1 MPGLSTTAPAGPLRP
16 PDVPRLNTAPAAG
29 GPLARTT
36 QPAAAAA
43 AGMSKPRRGAPRRV
57 ASGRTGSARTAKV
70 SSAGGLGD
78 TVLLLEDRFFRPGGI
93 RVGTLEQMM
102 FRPGLAPDHHSPPP
116 AFRRTTRAS
125 IIPYSKGRA
134 YREKIGIEKLAGT
147 TTGTRKLVSGT
158 RKKLVGLMG
167 GTAKDE
173 RDVEAAAAA
182 RAKKKNNNNRST
194 RRGRSSATT
203 RTGGAS
209 AGGKEEKT
217 DSGSGGR
224 ATKLF
229 PGDRDRQLLRSR
241 HNWRRLS
248 IEKAAGTIWGRSA
261 CSVPPEDL
269 YN

>member
-1 MPGLSTTAPAGPLRP
+1 MSGLQQS
-16 PDVPRLNTAPAAG
+16 
-29 GPLARTT
+29 
-36 QPAAAAA
+36 
-43 AGMSKPRRGAPRRV
+43 SRRV
-57 ASGRTGSARTAKV
+57 VTARNRSARTARA
-70 SSAGGLGD
+70 SSAGGIGD

-116 AFRRTTRAS
+116 AFRRTTRAAV
-125 IIPYSKGRA
+125 IPYSKGRT
-134 YREKIGIEKLAGT
+134 YREKIGIEKLTGNTA
-147 TTGTRKLVSGT
+147 GTRKLVSGT

-182 RAKKKNNNNRST
+182 QTKKKNNRSACKA
-194 RRGRSSATT
+194 RPSRNVRMGRV
-203 RTGGAS
+203 S
-209 AGGKEEKT
+209 AG
-217 DSGSGGR
+217 SGGGR